1 MKGVTAMDKDRLDQ
15 IKQDFQEQINK
26 IGNIKELDTLRVQ
39 FLGKKGVMTQFM
51 KGMGKL
57 SKAERPIIGKK
68 ANEIRTEIQE
78 SLEKVKN
85 DIEKKMLEARLE
97 KEKIDVT
104 LPGRTCHCGVHH
116 PLNIVTSELEDIFLG
131 MGFSIVDGPEI
142 EWVKYN
148 FDDLNMPKD
157 HSSRDKQESFYYR
170 DDIVLRTQTSPV
182 QVRTMRTQKP
192 PLRIISPGRVYRSD
206 EIDATHSPVFHQME
220 GLVID
225 KGIAM
230 SDLKG
235 TMDLFAKKLFG
246 NKTKTKFRP
255 HQFYFTEPSAE
266 MDVTCFK
273 CGGVGCPV
281 CDNSGWVELL
291 GCGMVH
297 PNVLRACG
305 IDPNEYSGFAFGLG
319 LDRIAL
325 TKYGISD
332 LRLLFENDVRFLS
345 QFN

>member
-1 MKGVTAMDKDRLDQ
+1 MNKDQLDQ
-15 IKQDFQEQINK
+15 IKNEFKEK
-26 IGNIKELDTLRVQ
+26 ISHIEDIKELEELRVQ
-39 FLGKKGVMTQFM
+39 FLGKKGAITQFM

-57 SKAERPIIGKK
+57 SKEERPIVGKK
-68 ANEIRTEIQE
+68 ANEVRKEIQDNLDSVKGHIE
-78 SLEKVKN
+78 AKV
-85 DIEKKMLEARLE
+85 LEARLE
-97 KEKIDVT
+97 REKIDVT
-104 LPGRTCHCGVHH
+104 LPGKPCKCGAHH
-116 PLNIVTSELEDIFLG
+116 PLNIVTEELEDIFLG
-131 MGFSIVDGPEI
+131 MGFSIVSGPEI

-170 DDIVLRTQTSPV
+170 DDMVLRTQTSPV
-182 QVRTMRTQKP
+182 QVRTMLSQKP

-273 CGGVGCPV
+273 CGGKGCPV

-305 IDPNEYSGFAFGLG
+305 IDPEEYSGFAFGMG

-332 LRLLFENDVRFLS
+332 LRLLFENDTRFLS
-345 QFN
+345 QFK

>member
-1 MKGVTAMDKDRLDQ
+1 MQKDQLDQ
-15 IKQDFQEQINK
+15 IKNEFKEK
-26 IGNIKELDTLRVQ
+26 ISHIEDIKDLEELRVQ
-39 FLGKKGVMTQFM
+39 FLGKKGAITQFM

-57 SKAERPIIGKK
+57 SKEERPIVGKK
-68 ANEIRTEIQE
+68 ANEVRKEIQDNLDSVKGHIE
-78 SLEKVKN
+78 AKV
-85 DIEKKMLEARLE
+85 LEARLE
-97 KEKIDVT
+97 REKIDVT
-104 LPGRTCHCGVHH
+104 LPGKPCKCGAHH
-116 PLNIVTSELEDIFLG
+116 PLNIVTEELEDIFLG
-131 MGFSIVDGPEI
+131 MGFSIVGGPEI

-170 DDIVLRTQTSPV
+170 DDMVLRTQTSPV
-182 QVRTMRTQKP
+182 QVRTMLSQKP

-273 CGGVGCPV
+273 CGGKGCPV

-305 IDPNEYSGFAFGLG
+305 IDPEEYSGFAFGMG

-332 LRLLFENDVRFLS
+332 LRLLFENDTRFLS
-345 QFN
+345 QFK